1 MSYLYFAEYY
11 DNLMENV
18 DYKKRAEYFLELFQR
33 HGYDMGLTLDLAC
46 GTGTLTLELCKKGID
61 IFGCDMSPDMLAVAQ
76 QKAYEAD
83 KNIMFICQK
92 MQDLKLMGK
101 IDTCICTLDSLNHL
115 HSIKDVE
122 KTFERVSK
130 YLNSG
135 GIFAF
140 DMNTIYK
147 HKYILGDNCYIY
159 DTEKVFCAWQND
171 YYEKD
176 NEVVI
181 TLNFFERIGKLY
193 KRTTEQFSERAYSNN
208 DIRKMA
214 ENAGFEVEAV
224 YDDMSFDELK
234 ENSQRAVY
242 VLRKRGILNE

>member
-1 MSYLYFAEYY
+1 LSYSYFAEYY
-11 DNLMENV
+11 DDLTKNV
-18 DYKKRAEYFLELFQR
+18 DYEKRAEYFLELFKK
-33 HGYDMGLTLDLAC
+33 HKHDMRLTLDLAC

-61 IFGCDMSPDMLAVAQ
+61 IFGCDMSPDMLAIAQ
-76 QKAYEAD
+76 QKSCEA
-83 KNIMFICQK
+83 NESIMFICQK
-92 MQDLKLMGK
+92 MQRLELLGK

-115 HSIKDVE
+115 PSMKDVQN
-122 KTFERVSK
+122 TFESVNK
-130 YLNSG
+130 YLNDG

-140 DMNTIYK
+140 DINTIYK

-159 DTEKVFCAWQND
+159 DTKKVFCAWQNN

-176 NEVVI
+176 NEVII
-181 TLNFFERIGKLY
+181 TLNFFERVGNSY
-193 KRTTEQFSERAYSNN
+193 KRSIEQFSERAYSDN

-214 ENAGFEVEAV
+214 ENAGFEVEGV

-242 VLRKRGILNE
+242 VLRKRGI